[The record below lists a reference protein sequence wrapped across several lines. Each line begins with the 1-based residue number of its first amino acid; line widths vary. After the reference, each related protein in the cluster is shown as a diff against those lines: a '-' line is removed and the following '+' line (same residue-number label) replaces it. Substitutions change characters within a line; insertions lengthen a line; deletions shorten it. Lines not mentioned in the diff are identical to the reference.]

1 MTQIL
6 LAGLGGFVGAAL
18 RYGGTELASRLHTGP
33 GFTYATLI
41 VNVLGCLAIGLLGGL
56 SEARGLLSPE
66 ARAFLLV
73 GILGGFTT
81 FSTFGFETLQLVRAG
96 HQVIAMANVVLH
108 LVLGLG
114 AVWAGWSLAR
124 A

>member
-1 MTQIL
+1 MTQL
-6 LAGLGGFVGAAL
+6 LFAGLGGFVGAAL
-18 RYGGTELASRLHTGP
+18 RYGGTELATRLHTGP

-41 VNVLGCLAIGLLGGL
+41 INVLGCLAIGLLGGL
-56 SEARGLLSPE
+56 SDARGLFSPE

-81 FSTFGFETLQLVRAG
+81 FSTFGFETLQLMRSG
-96 HQVIAMANVVLH
+96 HQAIAMANVALH
-108 LVLGLG
+108 IVLGLG
-114 AVWAGWSLAR
+114 AVWVGWVLSR